1 MYKGYAMKFRKFGAI
16 AMTLIAMMTT
26 PAFSQLNDIEKAETL
41 PNKKLEERGERIRGP
56 ITAISAAGLL
66 FASFDE
72 NADYLV
78 DKNEFADGQALSFTT
93 ADRDQN
99 GTLSLFELADWRK
112 LALGSLDAA
121 PANLAF
127 DKDYDQRVTKDEFH
141 NALNYVYNV
150 SDKDGNSVLSF
161 EEMIRV
167 FEIPRRGREGSERG
181 RSQGQRQ
188 RGNGQRQ
195 RPRGGGSR

>member
-1 MYKGYAMKFRKFGAI
+1 M
-16 AMTLIAMMTT
+16 
-26 PAFSQLNDIEKAETL
+26 D
-41 PNKKLEERGERIRGP
+41 KLY
-56 ITAISAAGLL
+56 L
-66 FASFDE
+66 FTS
-72 NADYLV
+72 
-78 DKNEFADGQALSFTT
+78 

-181 RSQGQRQ
+181 RGQGQRQ
-188 RGNGQRQ
+188 RGNGQTTSERWWQ
-195 RPRGGGSR
+195 SLIGP

>member
-1 MYKGYAMKFRKFGAI
+1 MCIRDR
-16 AMTLIAMMTT
+16 T
-26 PAFSQLNDIEKAETL
+26 ETL

-181 RSQGQRQ
+181 RGQGQ